1 MLIQTKHLSKKYK
14 DTYVVKDLNL
24 KIEEGQLLAYIGTNG
39 AGKSTTIS
47 MLVGLLK
54 QTEGRII
61 CQDNLKIGIVFQN
74 SVLDHDLTVADNLK
88 IRAALYKLEDKKWLS
103 NLFDLLDLSA
113 DILKKQYGHLSG
125 GQKRKVD
132 IVRAL
137 LHKPQL
143 LFLDEPTTGLDIQT
157 RQKIWQVLH
166 YLSGK
171 EGMTIFLTTHYLE
184 EAENADWTYI
194 IDKGR
199 ILAQGSASDLKES
212 FASNS
217 LILTLKEGRD
227 IVALADKKQEN
238 GQLLLSPVSLSDV
251 ILTLQTYAD
260 AISDFDY
267 IKGDMNQVFI
277 SVVGREMENESLD

>member
-1 MLIQTKHLSKKYK
+1 MRR
-14 DTYVVKDLNL
+14 
-24 KIEEGQLLAYIGTNG
+24 GQLLAYIGTNG

-166 YLSGK
+166 YLRGK

>member
-1 MLIQTKHLSKKYK
+1 M
-14 DTYVVKDLNL
+14 
-24 KIEEGQLLAYIGTNG
+24 
-39 AGKSTTIS
+39 
-47 MLVGLLK
+47 
-54 QTEGRII
+54 
-61 CQDNLKIGIVFQN
+61 
-74 SVLDHDLTVADNLK
+74 
-88 IRAALYKLEDKKWLS
+88 
-103 NLFDLLDLSA
+103 
-113 DILKKQYGHLSG
+113 
-125 GQKRKVD
+125 
-132 IVRAL
+132 
-137 LHKPQL
+137 
-143 LFLDEPTTGLDIQT
+143 
-157 RQKIWQVLH
+157 
-166 YLSGK
+166 
-171 EGMTIFLTTHYLE
+171 TTHYLE